1 MNIEAVTSKEE
12 NSILRD
18 LCALVLPFRGST
30 LTVGWVVVCIFI
42 LIICYAQSENYYNVL
57 VVGYCSLF
65 ECFQIIIK

>member
-30 LTVGWVVVCIFI
+30 ITVGSVVVCIFR
-42 LIICYAQSENYYNVL
+42 LFICYAQSETYYNVF
-57 VVGYCSLF
+57 VVLF
-65 ECFQIIIK
+65 TL